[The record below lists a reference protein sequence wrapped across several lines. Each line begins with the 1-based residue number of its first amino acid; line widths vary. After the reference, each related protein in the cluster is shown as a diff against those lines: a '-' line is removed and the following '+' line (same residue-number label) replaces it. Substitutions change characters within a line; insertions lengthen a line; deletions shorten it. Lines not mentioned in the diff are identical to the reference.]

1 MHCVS
6 DHRSCSAYQI
16 NDVIDAMRKDS
27 KIDISQMCVDG
38 GPTRNKYLMQFQSD
52 MLSIPVA
59 VPKNEELSGIGA
71 AYAAGFALGLWD
83 QSVYEKE
90 ERTRYL
96 SKVDESSRKKR
107 YDGWKAAVASVL
119 TK

>member
-1 MHCVS
+1 MEK
-6 DHRSCSAYQI
+6 
-16 NDVIDAMRKDS
+16 DAGEPLSVLR
-27 KIDISQMCVDG
+27 VDG
-38 GPTRNKYLMQFQSD
+38 GASVNNFMMQFQSD

>member
-1 MHCVS
+1 
-6 DHRSCSAYQI
+6 
-16 NDVIDAMRKDS
+16 
-27 KIDISQMCVDG
+27 MCIRDRESGLPITEIRVDG
-38 GPTRNKYLMQFQSD
+38 GPTKDKYLMQFQSD

-96 SKVDESSRKKR
+96 SKVDESSRKQR